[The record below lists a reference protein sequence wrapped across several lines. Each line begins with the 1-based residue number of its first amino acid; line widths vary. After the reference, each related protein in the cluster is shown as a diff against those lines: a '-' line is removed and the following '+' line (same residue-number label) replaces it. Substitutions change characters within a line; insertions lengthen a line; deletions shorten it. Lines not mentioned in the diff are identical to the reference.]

1 MSAMYYKREVQPP
14 PPVTYGFRK
23 IASKQEENE
32 ITNRLIKS
40 TYERK
45 LYSNEAQQVSNYQY
59 LIETGN
65 RRRPPSSCTRTPTP
79 SNTWKDS
86 KRLSERDMIRLLRRL
101 MKPTESMYNAQIMS
115 KKDEEQ
121 ELKEGRI
128 SRSKTPS
135 EAEEKVLRRVQR
147 PTTASRAKKLN
158 DCHLCYEHENK
169 KENAPPDAFDYEYC
183 EDRSKR
189 KQDDM
194 DELLRRVRTPTYSS
208 VDKRRCG
215 DDRKCP
221 KTPVQIDEVKIRAQL
236 PLVSG
241 LSRTKNVKEIV
252 NRLYPKPKYRIVP
265 AATPYTSYMVEMIDD
280 E

>member
-1 MSAMYYKREVQPP
+1 MSGMYYKREVMPP
-14 PPVTYGFRK
+14 PPITYGYRK
-23 IASKQEENE
+23 IASRQEEND
-32 ITNRLIKS
+32 ITNRLIRS

-45 LYSNEAQQVSNYQY
+45 IWSEKSKQVSNYQY

-79 SNTWKDS
+79 SNTKRYDS
-86 KRLSERDMIRLLRRL
+86 KRLSERDMIRMLRRL
-101 MKPTESMYNAQIMS
+101 LKPTESMYNAQITA
-115 KKDEEQ
+115 KKEEEQ

-128 SRSKTPS
+128 CRSKTPS
-135 EAEEKVLRRVQR
+135 EAEEKILRRVQR
-147 PTTASRAKKLN
+147 PTTASRAKKIN

-169 KENAPPDAFDYEYC
+169 KENSPPDAFDYEYG
-183 EDRSKR
+183 EDGKKL
-189 KQDDM
+189 KQDDVN
-194 DELLRRVRTPTYSS
+194 ELVRRVRTPTYSS

-215 DDRKCP
+215 DERKCP

-241 LSRTKNVKEIV
+241 LTRTKNVEDIV

-265 AATPYTSYMVEMIDD
+265 SATPYTTYTSEPI